1 MKVMKKGKRHSHS
14 GEKKKNKRYREQNLD
29 VEIIVATQNSEDGVM
44 YNPHCK
50 AEEIQ
55 GLDGHRDS
63 DTGAAIKPC
72 RSKKDKKKRK
82 EVQDSPEKEGEGCN
96 QVEVYIISSV
106 DDDCSKGMKMKSE
119 EGIVILE
126 EAQNLLRSR
135 SLSVSGSLVL
145 QIVFLQTVMGD
156 TIGDP
161 LKDTSGPSLNI
172 LIKLMALAGP
182 ERERQLSDTD
192 VQSAVWEV
200 CGDSGALQLLVD
212 LLHVNVVA
220 AAKLVSVAASP
231 TVATM
236 VESTYA
242 CPNLICFV
250 QIIPEKNRKEIYKYI
265 FQEGVCFAKKDFN
278 VAKHP
283 EIDVPNLQ

>member
-1 MKVMKKGKRHSHS
+1 MKKGKRHSHS

-96 QVEVYIISSV
+96 Q
-106 DDDCSKGMKMKSE
+106 
-119 EGIVILE
+119 
-126 EAQNLLRSR
+126 
-135 SLSVSGSLVL
+135 
-145 QIVFLQTVMGD
+145 TVMGD

-172 LIKLMALAGP
+172 LIKLMAVESLLAGP

-212 LLHVNVVA
+212 LLHV
-220 AAKLVSVAASP
+220 K
-231 TVATM
+231 
-236 VESTYA
+236 
-242 CPNLICFV
+242 
-250 QIIPEKNRKEIYKYI
+250 
-265 FQEGVCFAKKDFN
+265 
-278 VAKHP
+278 
-283 EIDVPNLQ
+283 

>member
-96 QVEVYIISSV
+96 QVERLPDGFKRVRVPHLVNTKGGPGGGPDFGRGSDGYGTPISPN
-106 DDDCSKGMKMKSE
+106 
-119 EGIVILE
+119 I
-126 EAQNLLRSR
+126 
-135 SLSVSGSLVL
+135 
-145 QIVFLQTVMGD
+145 
-156 TIGDP
+156 
-161 LKDTSGPSLNI
+161 PS
-172 LIKLMALAGP
+172 
-182 ERERQLSDTD
+182 
-192 VQSAVWEV
+192 
-200 CGDSGALQLLVD
+200 
-212 LLHVNVVA
+212 
-220 AAKLVSVAASP
+220 
-231 TVATM
+231 
-236 VESTYA
+236 
-242 CPNLICFV
+242 
-250 QIIPEKNRKEIYKYI
+250 
-265 FQEGVCFAKKDFN
+265 
-278 VAKHP
+278 
-283 EIDVPNLQ
+283 

>member
-106 DDDCSKGMKMKSE
+106 DDDCSKGMKIS
-119 EGIVILE
+119 ILCIMHSCCSQE
-126 EAQNLLRSR
+126 LKIQYLLMGSR
-135 SLSVSGSLVL
+135 FAMLL
-145 QIVFLQTVMGD
+145 
-156 TIGDP
+156 
-161 LKDTSGPSLNI
+161 
-172 LIKLMALAGP
+172 LIWK
-182 ERERQLSDTD
+182 T
-192 VQSAVWEV
+192 
-200 CGDSGALQLLVD
+200 
-212 LLHVNVVA
+212 LH
-220 AAKLVSVAASP
+220 LVSVYLMASKGFGF
-231 TVATM
+231 
-236 VESTYA
+236 
-242 CPNLICFV
+242 LI
-250 QIIPEKNRKEIYKYI
+250 
-265 FQEGVCFAKKDFN
+265 
-278 VAKHP
+278 
-283 EIDVPNLQ
+283 